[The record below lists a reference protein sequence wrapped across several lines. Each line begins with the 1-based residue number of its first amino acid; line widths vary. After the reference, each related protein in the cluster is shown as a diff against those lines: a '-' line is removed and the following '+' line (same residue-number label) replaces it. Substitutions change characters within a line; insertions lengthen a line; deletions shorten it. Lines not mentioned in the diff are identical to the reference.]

1 MLSLKVR
8 SVLTLLGVY
17 LGVGLLTLMA
27 FLWAAR
33 GLSTRFARRFAITHA
48 QLDRERFMGPVMREV
63 ALARKMTQEET
74 IRAMCRDD
82 RDPRAR
88 AAGLKELE
96 AYRRVFSDRSC
107 FLVAG
112 ATRNHYF
119 GGGDRGPAKAPF
131 ETLDPAQVNDRWY
144 FDGMARID
152 DYELHVDSDVALGA
166 YKVWINVVV
175 KDGGQRIGMAGTGL
189 DLSAFVKDIVRG
201 GDRSTTT
208 IMLNGRG
215 ILQAHPDET
224 LLARNAGIKD
234 EASRV
239 TLGQLLDRDADRQLL
254 AARLD
259 RLLKGG
265 SPQETFTLR
274 MGGKRYL
281 VAALPLPEV
290 GWATLTLVNPSQVLG
305 MRSFIPILGVLLLGF
320 LGSAALASWFLG
332 RRVLAP
338 LARLTESAREVAGG
352 RFEVA
357 LPVERDDELG
367 QLTAA
372 FNHMAGTV
380 RDVTGNLERLVEART
395 AELARSRAQIL
406 DSVAYARLIQD
417 RTLPTPEAIGAAL
430 PDHCLLARPRDLV
443 GGDFH
448 ALRRE
453 GGALL
458 LGVGDC
464 TGHGVPGAFMS
475 MAASAALDQVAAREG
490 TSDPARLLVGMNQ
503 ALKALLH
510 QEAAEGAD
518 RTMDNGLDLGLL
530 RLEGGRGLFAGA
542 RIPLWVLRPQE
553 AEVEV
558 VPADPHS
565 LGYRRSRPDYPFQA
579 RAVDLP
585 PGTSVFLFSDGLL
598 DQNGG
603 RHGFGFGRRRL
614 ARILVEVRDLPMA
627 AQGAALERALAD
639 YMGPKPQRDDI
650 TFLGFRVPEG
660 L

>member
-33 GLSTRFARRFAITHA
+33 SLSTRFARRFAVTHA

-63 ALARKMTQEET
+63 ALARKMAQEES
-74 IRAMCRDD
+74 IRALCRND
-82 RDPRAR
+82 RDPKTR
-88 AAGLKELE
+88 AAGLAELE
-96 AYRRVFSDRSC
+96 AFRRVFSDRSC

-112 ATRNHYF
+112 PTRDHYF
-119 GGGDRGPAKAPF
+119 GGGERGAAKAPF
-131 ETLDPAQVNDRWY
+131 ETLDPARVEDRWF
-144 FDGMARID
+144 FDGMARIGE
-152 DYELHVDSDVALGA
+152 YELNLDSDVALGT

-189 DLSAFVKDIVRG
+189 DLSAFVKDIVQG
-201 GDRSTTT
+201 GDRSATT
-208 IMLNGRG
+208 IMVDGRG
-215 ILQAHPDET
+215 VLQAHPDEA
-224 LLARNAGIKD
+224 LLARNAGIKE
-234 EASRV
+234 EAKRL
-239 TLGQLLDRDADRQLL
+239 TLAQLLDRDADRTLL

-259 RLLKGG
+259 RILKGG

-274 MGGKRYL
+274 LGGKRHL

-305 MRSFIPILGVLLLGF
+305 LRSFIPILGVLSLGF

-338 LARLTESAREVAGG
+338 LARLDESARRVAGG
-352 RFEVA
+352 QYDVA

-367 QLTAA
+367 RLTAT

-430 PDHCLLARPRDLV
+430 PDHFLLARPRDLV

-448 ALRRE
+448 ALRRD
-453 GGALL
+453 GDALL
-458 LGVGDC
+458 VGVGDC

-490 TSDPARLLVGMNQ
+490 TADPAGLLQGMNR

-542 RIPLWVLRPQE
+542 RIPLWILRPGE

-558 VPADPHS
+558 LPGDPHS
-565 LGYRRSRPDYPFQA
+565 LGYLRSRPDYPFQA
-579 RAVDLP
+579 RAADLP
-585 PGTSVFLFSDGLL
+585 PGTAVFLFSDGLL

-614 ARILVEVRDLPMA
+614 ARILLEARDLPMA
-627 AQGAALERALAD
+627 AQGAALARALEE
-639 YMGPKPQRDDI
+639 YQGSKPQRDDI
-650 TFLGFRVPEG
+650 TFLGFRVPER